1 MQSTVT
7 LEEKYQQLY
16 ERLLAEVAA
25 LHKANQRRIRV
36 GMRALVIVTVG
47 LLLLMFLASGN
58 KVFTLILWILSMF
71 ALSAYLIGVEY
82 MDYEL
87 QKKLRDITQEE
98 EAVLGQL
105 TALPQLNRGALLAQ
119 LLKQRG
125 QAEAPAPAES
135 AEDAQK
141 EPIEAE
147 LGKDGSPAVPLPM
160 PEEAARPVP
169 DGPAAALPGPDT
181 PTRSDPQRIA
191 ADLAQL
197 AQTLQALSADLAA
210 GDGQA
215 PANEEVEPQ

>member
-1 MQSTVT
+1 MT

-147 LGKDGSPAVPLPM
+147 PGKDGSSAVPLPM

>member
-1 MQSTVT
+1 MT

-125 QAEAPAPAES
+125 QSEAPVPAES

-147 LGKDGSPAVPLPM
+147 PGKDGGPAVPLPM
-160 PEEAARPVP
+160 PEEAARPVS
-169 DGPAAALPGPDT
+169 DGPAATPPGPDI
-181 PTRSDPQRIA
+181 PARSDPQRIA

-197 AQTLQALSADLAA
+197 ARTLQALSADLAA
-210 GDGQA
+210 GGGQA
-215 PANEEVEPQ
+215 PANEEVEP

>member
-1 MQSTVT
+1 MT

>member
-1 MQSTVT
+1 MTP
-7 LEEKYQQLY
+7 EEKYHQLY
-16 ERLLAEVAA
+16 ERLLAEVSA
-25 LHKANQRRIRV
+25 LHKANQHRIRV

-98 EAVLGQL
+98 EAALGQL

-125 QAEAPAPAES
+125 EMEADTPAES
-135 AEDAQK
+135 EEEVQT

-147 LGKDGSPAVPLPM
+147 PDKDG
-160 PEEAARPVP
+160 
-169 DGPAAALPGPDT
+169 GPAAPPPGPDT
-181 PTRSDPQRIA
+181 QARLDPQKIA

-210 GDGQA
+210 GGGQT
-215 PANEEVEPQ
+215 PANEEVKPQ

>member
-1 MQSTVT
+1 MT

-210 GDGQA
+210 GGGQA
-215 PANEEVEPQ
+215 PANEEVEP